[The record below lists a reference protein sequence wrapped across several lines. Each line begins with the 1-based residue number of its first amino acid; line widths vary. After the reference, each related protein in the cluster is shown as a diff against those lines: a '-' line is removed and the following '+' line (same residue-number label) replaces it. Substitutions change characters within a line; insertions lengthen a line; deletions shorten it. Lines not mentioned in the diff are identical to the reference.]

1 MNHYF
6 ADDGN
11 YGDANGLV
19 VIDTAL
25 FTDEDWTLIEEAS
38 DWQRASIARDIAL
51 AKIVEQD

>member
-25 FTDEDWTLIEEAS
+25 FTDEDWTLIEEAT
-38 DWQRASIARDIAL
+38 DWDRPKLARDIAL
-51 AKIVEQD
+51 QKVAEDE

>member
-25 FTDEDWTLIEEAS
+25 FTDEDWSLIEEAT
-38 DWQRASIARDIAL
+38 DWDRPKVARDIAL
-51 AKIVEQD
+51 QKVAEDE

>member
-25 FTDEDWTLIEEAS
+25 FTDGDWTLIEEAS

>member
-19 VIDTAL
+19 VIDTGH
-25 FTDEDWTLIEEAS
+25 FTDEDWTLIEQTS
-38 DWQRASIARDIAL
+38 DWQRAVVARDIAL

>member
-19 VIDTAL
+19 IINTDY
-25 FTDEDWTLIEEAS
+25 FTEDDWTLIEEAS
-38 DWQRASIARDIAL
+38 DWDRPRVAREIASTKLTEED
-51 AKIVEQD
+51 